1 MEVLGVR
8 RQARELAL
16 QALFQIEFSPREDF
30 ENSLNTFQGN
40 FKATQDVWSYASRLL
55 RGIHENSLKIDGL
68 IQAQSSHWRLE
79 RMATVDRNLL
89 RIAVYEIHFSHGEVP
104 PKVAINEA
112 IEISKKYGNTDS
124 AAFVNGL
131 LDQIAKQVTR
141 E

>member
-1 MEVLGVR
+1 MEVTGVR
-8 RQARELAL
+8 RQAREVAL
-16 QALFQIEFSPREDF
+16 QALFQLEFSPREDF
-30 ENSLNTFQGN
+30 EFSLTTFQGN
-40 FKATQDVWSYASRLL
+40 FKANQDVWGYASRLL
-55 RGIHENSLKIDGL
+55 RGIHEHESEIDGL
-68 IQAQSSHWRLE
+68 IESQSAHWRMD

-89 RIAVYEIHFSHGEVP
+89 RIAVFEIHFSQGEVP

-131 LDQIAKQVTR
+131 LDQIARQVTP